1 MVDRE
6 AAARAVRDFLRALGR
21 DPERHPELAGTPD
34 RVATA
39 WADELL
45 AGYAVDVDALVA
57 PNVFP
62 GTTELVVVRAVPITT
77 MCPHHLLPSTGEAT
91 VAFAPHEHLVGV
103 GTVAAVV
110 DAFARRLAMQET
122 LGEHVA
128 HTLHE
133 HLAPRWVACRVVLAH
148 ACMTARGERAH
159 GARVETLA
167 LHGVEVDIEEVH
179 AALGVSR

>member
-6 AAARAVRDFLRALGR
+6 AAARAIDAFLRALGR
-21 DPERHPELAGTPD
+21 DPERHPELSGTGE
-34 RVATA
+34 RVANA

-45 AGYAVDVDALVA
+45 SGYGVDVDALIV
-57 PNVFP
+57 PNVFA
-62 GTTELVVVRAVPITT
+62 GTTELVVVRAIPVSTL
-77 MCPHHLLPSTGEAT
+77 CPHHLTVSSGEAT

-110 DAFARRLAMQET
+110 DAFARRLALQES
-122 LGEHVA
+122 LGEQVA
-128 HTLHE
+128 GALHK
-133 HLAPRWVACRVVLAH
+133 HLAARWVACRVVLSH

-167 LHGVEVDIEEVH
+167 LHGADVDVEEAH
-179 AALGVSR
+179 AALGASR